1 MRVIH
6 FSANETA
13 GLTDWNAVNWRQVN
27 RQVRN
32 LRRRIFKA
40 AQAGDDRKVRNLQKL
55 MLRSHSNTLQ
65 SVRRV
70 TQENAGKNTAGV
82 DKVVIKTPE
91 ARSKLVA
98 ELNTYQPWKAQPT
111 RRVYIPKANG
121 KKRPL
126 GIPTVRERAM
136 QARVKNALEPAWE
149 AKFEASSYGFRPG
162 RSTQDARELI
172 WNHMKRCKKPW
183 VLDADI
189 KGAFD
194 NISHEFLLETIGNFP
209 AKELIRQWLKAG
221 YMEDGIKQETLA
233 GTPQG
238 GIVSPLLANIA
249 LHGME
254 EVLNIKRT
262 KKGHLQEQ
270 PRMVVR
276 YADDFLVM
284 CKTKEDAEQVKEVMK
299 TWLAKRGLSMS
310 EEKTRIVHVTDGF
323 DFLGFNFRN
332 YPVIDRKTGY
342 KTLVKPSKEGIRK
355 FKEKV
360 KAIWLSMRGKPVKLV
375 LQKLNPIIRGWAN
388 YYRFANAS
396 ETFNDLDAWM
406 FAREVRYAKFNH
418 PHKGWK
424 WVVKKYWGR
433 LNPGSKSPW
442 VFGDKEN
449 SGFLLQLRWTKIQR
463 YIMVKGN
470 ASPDDPT
477 LSEYWKVRRND
488 TRTQTGELGRG
499 LVSRAKFQ
507 NFECPVCKEP
517 LLNGEELHVHHLITD
532 RNDPRR
538 DELQFQKL
546 VHLYCHQQIHGK
558 RDIIPESVKEFLL

>member
-1 MRVIH
+1 MRVNH
-6 FSANETA
+6 FSANETPD
-13 GLTDWNAVNWRQVN
+13 LTDWNAVNWREVN

-40 AQAGDDRKVRNLQKL
+40 AQEGDDRKVRNLQKL
-55 MLRSHSNTLQ
+55 MLRSQANTLQ

-70 TQENAGKNTAGV
+70 TQENAGKKTAGV

-98 ELNTYQPWKAQPT
+98 ELSTYQPWKAQPT

-126 GIPTVRERAM
+126 GIPTVRDRAM

-149 AKFEASSYGFRPG
+149 ARFEGSSYGFRPG

-194 NISHEFLLETIGNFP
+194 NISHEFLLDAIGNFP
-209 AKELIRQWLKAG
+209 AKELVRQWLKAG
-221 YMEDGIKQETLA
+221 YMEGGTKHETLA

-254 EVLNIKRT
+254 EELGIIRNKR
-262 KKGHLQEQ
+262 GHLKEQ
-270 PRMVVR
+270 NRIVVR

-284 CKTKEDAEQVKEVMK
+284 CKTKEDAEAVSEQLNN
-299 TWLAKRGLSMS
+299 WLAKRGLIMS
-310 EEKTRIVHVTDGF
+310 EEKTRITHVTEGF

-332 YPVIDRKTGY
+332 YPVIDRKSGY
-342 KTLVKPSKEGIRK
+342 KTLVKPSAEGVRK
-355 FKEKV
+355 LKEKV
-360 KAIWLSMRGKPVKLV
+360 KAIWMEMRGKPVKLV
-375 LQKLNPIIRGWAN
+375 LRRLNPIIRGWAN
-388 YYRFANAS
+388 YYRHSVAA
-396 ETFNDLDAWM
+396 ETFRDLDAWM
-406 FAREVRYAKFNH
+406 YAREMRYAKFNH
-418 PHKGWK
+418 PHKGRK
-424 WVVKKYWGR
+424 WQVKKYWGK

-449 SGFLLQLRWTKIQR
+449 SGFLLQFRWTKVQR
-463 YIMVKGN
+463 YIMVKGV
-470 ASPDDPT
+470 ASPDDPD
-477 LSEYWKVRRND
+477 LADYWDVRRRD
-488 TRTQTGELGRG
+488 ARTQEGELGRG

-507 NFECPVCKEP
+507 RFECPVCKEA

-532 RNDPRR
+532 HTNPAR
-538 DELQFQKL
+538 DELQNQML

-558 RDIIPESVKEFLL
+558 QDIIPDSVKRFLL